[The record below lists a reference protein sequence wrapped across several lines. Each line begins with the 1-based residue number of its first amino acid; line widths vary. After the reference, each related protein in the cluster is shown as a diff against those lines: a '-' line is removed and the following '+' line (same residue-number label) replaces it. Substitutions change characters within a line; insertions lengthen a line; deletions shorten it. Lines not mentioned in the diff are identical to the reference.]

1 MPCIDFAHFHARTN
15 GKYNTYPEF
24 ASILESVEKTL
35 GRDGLRNIHAH
46 AAGIAY
52 GEKGEKHHLNL
63 RESDLKYKEL
73 MKALAD
79 FNVKGVLISESPN
92 IEGDALLMQK
102 EYKEHSR
109 R

>member
-1 MPCIDFAHFHARTN
+1 
-15 GKYNTYPEF
+15 
-24 ASILESVEKTL
+24 
-35 GRDGLRNIHAH
+35 
-46 AAGIAY
+46 
-52 GEKGEKHHLNL
+52 
-63 RESDLKYKEL
+63 